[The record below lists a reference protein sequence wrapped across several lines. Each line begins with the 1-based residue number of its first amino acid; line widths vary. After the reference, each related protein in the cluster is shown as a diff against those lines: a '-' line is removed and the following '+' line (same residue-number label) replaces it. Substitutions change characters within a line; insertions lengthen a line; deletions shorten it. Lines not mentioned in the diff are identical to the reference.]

1 MNAFQALN
9 DDVNQDLAG
18 SFSGLPTGCQQ
29 STLWIA
35 HTEETPIAGIKIQE
49 KGVTLIL
56 KVDISDIHLVK
67 LNLQITPE
75 TVLIQGQPTEAT
87 GIEGYFIP
95 SGFQSLIPLPHRVHP
110 EFYVTEVHQDSL
122 TIQLAKDL
130 IVPPSPVRIPLSTAN
145 LSYSSKM
152 YI

>member
-9 DDVNQDLAG
+9 DGNQDLAG

-35 HTEETPIAGIKIQE
+35 HTEETPIAGIKILE
-49 KGVTLIL
+49 KDVTLIL
-56 KVDISDIHLVK
+56 KVDISDLNLVK

-75 TVLIQGQPTEAT
+75 TVLIQGQPTEAA
-87 GIEGYFIP
+87 GVEGYFLP

-110 EFYVTEVHQDSL
+110 EFYVTEIHQDSL

-130 IVPPSPVRIPLSTAN
+130 RVPPSQVRIPLSTAN

>member
-9 DDVNQDLAG
+9 DGNQDLAG

-35 HTEETPIAGIKIQE
+35 HTEETPIAGIKILE
-49 KGVTLIL
+49 KDVTLIL
-56 KVDISDIHLVK
+56 KVDISDLNLVK

-75 TVLIQGQPTEAT
+75 TVLIQGQPTEAA
-87 GIEGYFIP
+87 GVEGYFLP

-110 EFYVTEVHQDSL
+110 EFYVTEIHQDSL
-122 TIQLAKDL
+122 TIQVAKDL
-130 IVPPSPVRIPLSTAN
+130 RVPPSQVRIPLSTAN

>member
-9 DDVNQDLAG
+9 DGNQDLAG
-18 SFSGLPTGCQQ
+18 SFSGLPSGCQQ

-35 HTEETPIAGIKIQE
+35 HTGETPIANIKIQE
-49 KGVTLIL
+49 KDMTLIL
-56 KVDISDIHLVK
+56 KVHISEIHLVK

-87 GIEGYFIP
+87 GVEGYFLP
-95 SGFQSLIPLPHRVHP
+95 TGFQSLIPLPHRVHP
-110 EFYVTEVHQDSL
+110 EIYETEIHSDCL
-122 TIQLAKDL
+122 TIQLAKEL
-130 IVPPSPVRIPLSTAN
+130 RVPPSQVRIPLSTAN

>member
-9 DDVNQDLAG
+9 DGNQDLAG

-49 KGVTLIL
+49 KDVTLIL
-56 KVDISDIHLVK
+56 KVDISDLNLVK

-75 TVLIQGQPTEAT
+75 TVLIQGQPTEAA
-87 GIEGYFIP
+87 GSRRLFP
-95 SGFQSLIPLPHRVHP
+95 S
-110 EFYVTEVHQDSL
+110 
-122 TIQLAKDL
+122 
-130 IVPPSPVRIPLSTAN
+130 
-145 LSYSSKM
+145 
-152 YI
+152 

>member
-9 DDVNQDLAG
+9 DVIQDLG
-18 SFSGLPTGCQQ
+18 GLFFGLPTGCQQ

-35 HTEETPIAGIKIQE
+35 HTEETPIADIKIQE
-49 KGVTLIL
+49 KDMTLIL
-56 KVDISDIHLVK
+56 KVQISDIHLVK

-87 GIEGYFIP
+87 GIEGYFFP

-110 EFYVTEVHQDSL
+110 EIYETEIHSDRL
-122 TIQLAKDL
+122 TIQLAKEL
-130 IVPPSPVRIPLSTAN
+130 SVPPSQVRIPLSTAY
-145 LSYSSKM
+145 LSYCSKM
-152 YI
+152 CI

>member
-1 MNAFQALN
+1 MNSFQALN
-9 DDVNQDLAG
+9 DVNQDLAG

-35 HTEETPIAGIKIQE
+35 HTEETPIADIKIQE
-49 KGVTLIL
+49 KDMTLIL
-56 KVDISDIHLVK
+56 KVHISDIHLIK

-75 TVLIQGQPTEAT
+75 TVLIQGQPTEAA
-87 GIEGYFIP
+87 GIEGYFFP

-110 EFYVTEVHQDSL
+110 EFYVTEIHQDSL

-130 IVPPSPVRIPLSTAN
+130 RVPPSQVRIPLSTAN

>member
-9 DDVNQDLAG
+9 DGNQDLAG

-35 HTEETPIAGIKIQE
+35 HTEETPIAGIKILE
-49 KGVTLIL
+49 KDVTLIL
-56 KVDISDIHLVK
+56 KVDISDLNLVK

-75 TVLIQGQPTEAT
+75 TVLIPAQPTEAA
-87 GIEGYFIP
+87 GVESYFLP

-110 EFYVTEVHQDSL
+110 EFYVTEIHQDSL

-130 IVPPSPVRIPLSTAN
+130 RVPPSQVLIPLSTAN

>member
-9 DDVNQDLAG
+9 DVNQDLAG

-49 KGVTLIL
+49 KDVTLIL
-56 KVDISDIHLVK
+56 KVDISDLHLVK
-67 LNLQITPE
+67 LNLPITPE
-75 TVLIQGQPTEAT
+75 TVLIQGQPTEAAKV
-87 GIEGYFIP
+87 EGYFLP

-110 EFYVTEVHQDSL
+110 ETYETEIHQDGL

-130 IVPPSPVRIPLSTAN
+130 RIQPFQVRIQVSTAN
-145 LSYSSKM
+145 LSDCSKM
-152 YI
+152 CI

>member
-9 DDVNQDLAG
+9 DGNQDLAG
-18 SFSGLPTGCQQ
+18 SFSGLPTGSQQ

-35 HTEETPIAGIKIQE
+35 HTEETPIADIKIQE
-49 KGVTLIL
+49 KDVTLIL
-56 KVDISDIHLVK
+56 KVQISDIHLVK

-75 TVLIQGQPTEAT
+75 TVLIQGQPTEAE
-87 GIEGYFIP
+87 GVEGYFLP

-122 TIQLAKDL
+122 TIQLAKNL
-130 IVPPSPVRIPLSTAN
+130 IVPPSQVRIPLSTAN

>member
-9 DDVNQDLAG
+9 DDGNQELAG

-35 HTEETPIAGIKIQE
+35 NTEETPIADIKIQE
-49 KGVTLIL
+49 KGGTLIL
-56 KVDISDIHLVK
+56 KVQISDIHLVK

-75 TVLIQGQPTEAT
+75 TVLIEGQPTEAT
-87 GIEGYFIP
+87 GIEGYFFP

-110 EFYVTEVHQDSL
+110 EIYETEIHSDRL

-130 IVPPSPVRIPLSTAN
+130 RVPPSPVRIPLSTAN

>member
-9 DDVNQDLAG
+9 KVNQDLAA
-18 SFSGLPTGCQQ
+18 SCSGLPTGCQQ

-35 HTEETPIAGIKIQE
+35 HTEETPIADIKIQE
-49 KGVTLIL
+49 KDMTLIL
-56 KVDISDIHLVK
+56 KVQISDIHLVK

-75 TVLIQGQPTEAT
+75 TVLIQGQPKEAT
-87 GIEGYFIP
+87 VVEGYFFP

-110 EFYVTEVHQDSL
+110 EIYETEIHSDSL
-122 TIQLAKDL
+122 TIQLAKEL
-130 IVPPSPVRIPLSTAN
+130 SIPPSQVRIPLLTAN

>member
-1 MNAFQALN
+1 MNPFQALN
-9 DDVNQDLAG
+9 DGHQDLAG
-18 SFSGLPTGCQQ
+18 SFSGLFTRCQQ

-35 HTEETPIAGIKIQE
+35 HTEETPIAGVKIQQ
-49 KGVTLIL
+49 KDMTLIL
-56 KVDISDIHLVK
+56 KVHISDIHLVK

-75 TVLIQGQPTEAT
+75 TVLIQGQPTEGT
-87 GIEGYFIP
+87 GVEGCFFP

-110 EFYVTEVHQDSL
+110 EIYETEIHSDCL
-122 TIQLAKDL
+122 TIQLAKEL
-130 IVPPSPVRIPLSTAN
+130 SVPPSQVRIPLSTAK

>member
-9 DDVNQDLAG
+9 DGNQDLAG
-18 SFSGLPTGCQQ
+18 SFSGLPTGSQQ

-49 KGVTLIL
+49 KDVTLIL
-56 KVDISDIHLVK
+56 KVDISDLNIVK

-75 TVLIQGQPTEAT
+75 TVLIQGQPTEAA
-87 GIEGYFIP
+87 GVEGYFLP

-110 EFYVTEVHQDSL
+110 EFYVTEIHQDSL

-130 IVPPSPVRIPLSTAN
+130 RVPPSQVRIPLSTAN

>member
-1 MNAFQALN
+1 MNTFQALN
-9 DDVNQDLAG
+9 DVNQDLAG
-18 SFSGLPTGCQQ
+18 SFSGLPNGCQQ

-35 HTEETPIAGIKIQE
+35 HTGETPIADIKIQE
-49 KGVTLIL
+49 KDMTLIL
-56 KVDISDIHLVK
+56 KVHISDIHLIK

-75 TVLIQGQPTEAT
+75 TVLIQGQPTEAA
-87 GIEGYFIP
+87 GVEGYFLP

-110 EFYVTEVHQDSL
+110 EIYETEIHSDRL
-122 TIQLAKDL
+122 TIQLAKEL
-130 IVPPSPVRIPLSTAN
+130 KVPPSQVRIPLSTAN

>member
-9 DDVNQDLAG
+9 DGNQDLAG
-18 SFSGLPTGCQQ
+18 SFSGLPTGSQQ

-35 HTEETPIAGIKIQE
+35 HTEETPIADIKILE
-49 KGVTLIL
+49 KDVTLIL
-56 KVDISDIHLVK
+56 KVDISDLNLVK

-75 TVLIQGQPTEAT
+75 TVLIQGQPTEAAEV
-87 GIEGYFIP
+87 EGYFLP

-110 EFYVTEVHQDSL
+110 EFYVTEIHQDSL

-130 IVPPSPVRIPLSTAN
+130 RVPPSQVRIPLSTAN
-145 LSYSSKM
+145 LSYCSKM

>member
-9 DDVNQDLAG
+9 DVIQDLAG
-18 SFSGLPTGCQQ
+18 LFSGLPIGCQQ

-35 HTEETPIAGIKIQE
+35 HTEETPIADIKIQE
-49 KGVTLIL
+49 KDMTLIL
-56 KVDISDIHLVK
+56 KVQISDIHLVN

-75 TVLIQGQPTEAT
+75 TVLIQGLPTEAT
-87 GIEGYFIP
+87 GIEGYFFP

-110 EFYVTEVHQDSL
+110 EIYETEIHSDRL
-122 TIQLAKDL
+122 TIQLAKEL
-130 IVPPSPVRIPLSTAN
+130 SVPPSQVRIPLSTAN

>member
-1 MNAFQALN
+1 L
-9 DDVNQDLAG
+9 
-18 SFSGLPTGCQQ
+18 STGGQQ

-49 KGVTLIL
+49 KDVTLIL
-56 KVDISDIHLVK
+56 KVDISDLNFVK

-75 TVLIQGQPTEAT
+75 TVLIQGQHTEAA
-87 GIEGYFIP
+87 GVEGYFLP

-110 EFYVTEVHQDSL
+110 EFYVTEIHQDSL

-130 IVPPSPVRIPLSTAN
+130 RVPPSQVRIPLSTAN
-145 LSYSSKM
+145 LSYCSKM

>member
-1 MNAFQALN
+1 MNAFQDFN
-9 DDVNQDLAG
+9 NGNQDLAG

-49 KGVTLIL
+49 KDVTLIL

-67 LNLQITPE
+67 LNLHITPE
-75 TVLIQGQPTEAT
+75 TVLIQGQPTEAA
-87 GIEGYFIP
+87 GVEGYFLP
-95 SGFQSLIPLPHRVHP
+95 SGFQTLIPLPHRVHP
-110 EFYVTEVHQDSL
+110 EFYVTEIHQDSL

-130 IVPPSPVRIPLSTAN
+130 IVPPSQVLIPLSTAN
-145 LSYSSKM
+145 LSYCSKM

>member
-9 DDVNQDLAG
+9 DGNQDLAG

-49 KGVTLIL
+49 KDVTLIL
-56 KVDISDIHLVK
+56 KVDISDLNLVK

-75 TVLIQGQPTEAT
+75 TVLIQGQSTEAA
-87 GIEGYFIP
+87 GVEGYFLP

-110 EFYVTEVHQDSL
+110 EFYVTEIHQDSL

-130 IVPPSPVRIPLSTAN
+130 RVPPSQVRISLSTAN
-145 LSYSSKM
+145 LSYCSKM

>member
-9 DDVNQDLAG
+9 DVIQDLAG
-18 SFSGLPTGCQQ
+18 LFSGLPIGCQQ

-35 HTEETPIAGIKIQE
+35 HTEETPIADIKIQE
-49 KGVTLIL
+49 KDMTLIL
-56 KVDISDIHLVK
+56 KVHISDIHLVK

-75 TVLIQGQPTEAT
+75 TVLIQGQPTEA
-87 GIEGYFIP
+87 IVEGYFFP
-95 SGFQSLIPLPHRVHP
+95 SGFQSLIPLPHRVYP
-110 EFYVTEVHQDSL
+110 EIYETEIHSDRL
-122 TIQLAKDL
+122 TIQLAKEL
-130 IVPPSPVRIPLSTAN
+130 SVPPSQVRIPLSTAN

>member
-35 HTEETPIAGIKIQE
+35 HTEETPIAGIKILE
-49 KGVTLIL
+49 KDVTLIL
-56 KVDISDIHLVK
+56 KVQISDIHLVK

-75 TVLIQGQPTEAT
+75 TVLIQGQPTEAA
-87 GIEGYFIP
+87 GVEGYFLP

-130 IVPPSPVRIPLSTAN
+130 RVPPSQVRIPLSTTN
-145 LSYSSKM
+145 LSYCSKM

>member
-1 MNAFQALN
+1 MDAFQPLN
-9 DDVNQDLAG
+9 DVNQDLAG
-18 SFSGLPTGCQQ
+18 SFSGLPTGSQQ

-35 HTEETPIAGIKIQE
+35 HTEKTPIADIKIQE

-75 TVLIQGQPTEAT
+75 TILIQGQPTEPA
-87 GIEGYFIP
+87 GVEGYFLP

-130 IVPPSPVRIPLSTAN
+130 RVPPSQVRIPLSTAN

>member
-9 DDVNQDLAG
+9 DGNQDLAG

-35 HTEETPIAGIKIQE
+35 HTEETPIADIKIQE
-49 KGVTLIL
+49 KDMTLIL
-56 KVDISDIHLVK
+56 KVHISDIHLVK

-87 GIEGYFIP
+87 VVEGYFFP

-110 EFYVTEVHQDSL
+110 EIYETEIHSDCL
-122 TIQLAKDL
+122 TIQLAKEL
-130 IVPPSPVRIPLSTAN
+130 SVPPSQVRIPLSTAN

>member
-1 MNAFQALN
+1 MNTFQALN
-9 DDVNQDLAG
+9 DGNQDLAG

-35 HTEETPIAGIKIQE
+35 HTGETPIADLKIQE
-49 KGVTLIL
+49 KDMTLIL
-56 KVDISDIHLVK
+56 KVQISDIHLVK

-75 TVLIQGQPTEAT
+75 TVLIQGQPTEPA
-87 GIEGYFIP
+87 GVEGYFLP

-110 EFYVTEVHQDSL
+110 EIYETEIHSDRL
-122 TIQLAKDL
+122 TIQLAKEL
-130 IVPPSPVRIPLSTAN
+130 RVPPSQVRIPLSTAN